1 MDLLGSAQDPWAWW
15 GALLAVAVILAVL
28 AVANTAAARWAERR
42 NPPKGAFLEVDGVRL
57 HYSDRGSG
65 RPVVLVH
72 GNAVTGDDYNTSGV
86 AERLLGTCRVVI
98 LDRPGYGYS
107 ERPRGRPWAAFEQA
121 ELLHQALKR
130 LGVERPVVVGHS
142 WGTLVALALA
152 IRHPAD
158 TAGLVLLS
166 GYYFPTFRLDALM
179 VAPGATPVLG
189 DILRYTVSPIFGW
202 LGMPLTK
209 LAMFAPAPVTERFKA
224 EYSNA
229 MALRPWQIRATCVD
243 GALMVPSAAGLQAH
257 YGELAMPV
265 AIMAGDGDK
274 IVSYHLAERLRAAM
288 RDSTLQIV
296 AGAGHMV
303 HHVATDRVVDA
314 ILAVTGK
321 ADHAV
326 APTTPHPASMAP
338 AVGPADAA

>member
-1 MDLLGSAQDPWAWW
+1 MDLSGGAQDAWSW
-15 GALLAVAVILAVL
+15 PSVLLVVAVILIVL
-28 AVANTAAARWAERR
+28 AALNYVAARWAERR
-42 NPPKGAFLEVDGVRL
+42 NPPKGTFLEVNGVRL

-98 LDRPGYGYS
+98 FDRPGYGYS

-121 ELLHQALKR
+121 ELLHKALQQ

-179 VAPGATPVLG
+179 VAPGAAPVLG
-189 DILRYTVSPIFGW
+189 DILRYTISPIFGW

-209 LAMFAPAPVTERFKA
+209 LAMFAPAPVTRRFKA

-243 GALMVPSAAGLQAH
+243 GTLMVPSAARLQAH

-274 IVSYHLAERLRAAM
+274 IVSHRLAERLRTLIPG
-288 RDSTLQIV
+288 SSLQIV
-296 AGAGHMV
+296 TGAGHMV
-303 HHVATDRVVDA
+303 HHVATDQVVDA

-321 ADHAV
+321 AGHSVASTTPQSMSR
-326 APTTPHPASMAP
+326 APT
-338 AVGPADAA
+338 VGPADAA